1 MKASYEDIRG
11 GIGFNK
17 TPAQYGAFPTDPYSH
32 TPGFTGARQPGMT
45 GQVKEEVLT
54 RLVELG
60 VTVQSGSVVF
70 EPILLRT
77 QEMLTASAVLDY
89 YDVSVSVAHSGS
101 RRSIGFY
108 FLSGACAVAS
118 GSGSLHKG
126 KMSDGSESVHGG
138 NRLSQALSYSI
149 FMKRD
154 VSQLTVTLTS

>member
-1 MKASYEDIRG
+1 
-11 GIGFNK
+11 
-17 TPAQYGAFPTDPYSH
+17 
-32 TPGFTGARQPGMT
+32 MT

-77 QEMLTASAVLDY
+77 QEMLTASAVFDY
-89 YDVSVSVAHSGS
+89 YDVSGQ
-101 RRSIGFY
+101 RRTLTAAAGQLGFTFCQVPVLLQVGREASIR
-108 FLSGACAVAS
+108 A
-118 GSGSLHKG
+118 

-149 FMKRD
+149 FMKRGE